1 MVSIVIPVYNEEN
14 IIVKTIE
21 DVMATMKKSGYKYE
35 IIPVNDGSN
44 DLSGERMREFEHKE
58 IKYIEHP
65 HNKGYGAALK
75 SGIDAAQY
83 DIIAITDADGTYPN
97 EKLPELIE
105 DVVKKKYDMSVGAR
119 IGPSCSIQPSKRLA
133 KWILKKIAE
142 YLAETKIPDIN
153 SGLRVFRKEV
163 YEEFKSIIP
172 DGFSFTTT
180 ITLASVKNGYKTN
193 YRPID
198 YYKRVGHSKIHPI
211 KDTLNFFNL
220 IVRTVMYYNPL
231 KVFIPLSLSM
241 FAASFLIFLFSG
253 LFLEKVLDT
262 TTVVFFV
269 TGLQILAIG
278 MIADLIDKR
287 LK

>member
-21 DVMATMKKSGYKYE
+21 DVMAAMRDSGYKYE
-35 IIPVNDGSN
+35 VILVNDGSN
-44 DLSGERMREFEHKE
+44 DLTGEKMREFEHKE
-58 IKYIEHP
+58 LKYIEHP

-97 EKLPELIE
+97 EKLPDLIE
-105 DVVKKKYDMSVGAR
+105 DVAKKNYDMSVGAR
-119 IGPSCSIQPSKRLA
+119 IGPGCSIQPSKKVA
-133 KWILKKIAE
+133 KWVLKKIAE

-153 SGLRVFRKEV
+153 SGLRVFRKEI
-163 YEEFKSIIP
+163 YKEFKYIIP

-180 ITLASVKNGYKTN
+180 ITLASIKNGYKIN
-193 YRPID
+193 CQPID

-211 KDTLNFFNL
+211 KDTLNFFSL

-241 FAASFLIFLFSG
+241 FAISLLVFLFSY

-278 MIADLIDKR
+278 MLADLIDK
-287 LK
+287 KK